1 MTKNNDKNHINVIA
15 IDHYIFEED
24 KGYCN
29 SNNKCYLLFN
39 PNKSQS
45 LTHYLARGYYNR
57 NL

>member
-1 MTKNNDKNHINVIA
+1 MEDLICKKLAMTKNNDINHTNVIA

-39 PNKSQS
+39 QNKS
-45 LTHYLARGYYNR
+45 
-57 NL
+57 